1 VFGNLFSPEK
11 VILIGI
17 FLLVGFPVHEFSH
30 ALVAYRLGDAT
41 AKLFGRLTLNPVA
54 HFDRIGGLLLVIS
67 VIGGGFV
74 FGWAKPT
81 PVNPSNLRDRRNGE
95 VAVALAGPASNLVMA
110 SIVALVIRG
119 TVAAGIPLQLW
130 FANLLFDFV
139 WFNVALAI
147 FNLIPIPPL
156 DGSSL
161 LYRFL
166 PLRYA
171 WQLRPL
177 ISQYG
182 LVVLIL
188 FIFTLGPYL
197 AEAIQ
202 NVASFLAGPIFVVG
216 L

>member
-1 VFGNLFSPEK
+1 VFGDLFSPDK
-11 VILIGI
+11 IILIAI

-54 HFDRIGGLLLVIS
+54 HFDPMGGLLLVIS
-67 VIGGGFV
+67 VLGGGFI

-95 VAVALAGPASNLVMA
+95 LAVALAGPASNLIMA
-110 SIVALVIRG
+110 SVMALVIR
-119 TVAAGIPLQLW
+119 AL
-130 FANLLFDFV
+130 
-139 WFNVALAI
+139 VALEVDVPLIPAQVLYGFVFYNVVLAV

-156 DGSSL
+156 DGSSIL
-161 LYRFL
+161 FRFL

-177 ISQYG
+177 LSQYG
-182 LVVLIL
+182 LLVLIL
-188 FIFTLGPYL
+188 FIFTGGHYV
-197 AEAIQ
+197 AQAIQ
-202 NVASFLAGPIFVVG
+202 RIANFLVG
-216 L
+216 F